1 MGGPDKSGLSFGT
14 TYCLSA
20 AAACIAES
28 STFPFDITKTRMMLA
43 SNEAGAPKGMVST
56 AKGIVRE
63 EVGGPERPWRSRRS
77 RVLSVYCRLPNIVV
91 CPR

>member
-20 AAACIAES
+20 TAACVAET

-43 SNEAGAPKGMVST
+43 DNAGSTPKGMLGT
-56 AKGIVRE
+56 GMGIVRE
-63 EVGGPERPWRSRRS
+63 EVGQLAAARFLPVHCPLE
-77 RVLSVYCRLPNIVV
+77 LSAW
-91 CPR
+91 PR